1 MVVRPDLSSSDLAK
15 PLGKA
20 LERWSVP
27 VERHLYRGIFKRLTD
42 VLLVLVAFPIIVPTV
57 LILAMVIALEGGS
70 PFYLQKRL
78 GRGGKI
84 FRMVKL
90 RTMQI
95 DAERHLSEYLARD
108 AQARTEWEAY
118 QKLKNDPRI
127 TRIGNFLRK
136 SSMDEL
142 PQLWNVLIGDMSLV
156 GPRPMLPEQSPLY
169 PGNAYYLLRPGITGP
184 WQVSDRNA
192 STFAQRADF
201 DAAYE
206 RTLSFTTDVKV
217 LFATVGV
224 VFRCTGK

>member
-1 MVVRPDLSSSDLAK
+1 MVVHSDFSISELAK
-15 PLGKA
+15 PLGKTP
-20 LERWSVP
+20 ERWSAP
-27 VERHLYRGIFKRLTD
+27 VDRHLYRGVLKRLTD
-42 VLLVLVAFPIIVPTV
+42 IVLVLLAFPFIVPTV
-57 LILAMVIALEGGS
+57 LILAMLIALDGGS

-84 FRMVKL
+84 FTMVKL
-90 RTMQI
+90 RTMQA
-95 DAERHLSEYLARD
+95 DAERQLREYLARD
-108 AQARTEWEAY
+108 ALARTEWEAY

-127 TRIGNFLRK
+127 TRMGSFLRK

-184 WQVSDRNA
+184 WQVSDRNT

-217 LFATVGV
+217 LFAPVGV

>member
-1 MVVRPDLSSSDLAK
+1 MDVRPDLSSSELAK
-15 PLGKA
+15 PLGKN
-20 LERWSVP
+20 LEHWSSP
-27 VERHLYRGIFKRLTD
+27 VDGDLYRNFFKRLTD
-42 VLLVLVAFPIIVPTV
+42 IALVLVAFPIIVPTV
-57 LILAMVIALEGGS
+57 LIIAMLIALDGGS

-84 FRMVKL
+84 FTMVKL
-90 RTMQI
+90 RTMQG
-95 DAERHLSEYLARD
+95 DAERRLSEYLAHD
-108 AQARTEWEAY
+108 AQARTEWEVY

-136 SSMDEL
+136 SSIDEL

-184 WQVSDRNA
+184 WQVSDRNT

-206 RTLSFTTDVKV
+206 RALSFTTDVKV
-217 LFATVGV
+217 LVATVGV